1 MPKLLDQT
9 SMTGIRSLVT
19 PLYVC
24 EFMMILSFHLCTK
37 KNIFREKKSSK
48 STYKYERKKCIIENM
63 TS

>member
-24 EFMMILSFHLCTK
+24 EFMMILLFHLCTK
-37 KNIFREKKSSK
+37 KIYLEKKNLQK
-48 STYKYERKKCIIENM
+48 VLINMKER
-63 TS
+63 SV

>member
-37 KNIFREKKSSK
+37 KIYLEKKNLQK
-48 STYKYERKKCIIENM
+48 VLINMKER
-63 TS
+63 SV